1 MAPGLARNL
10 TGQSS
15 ILYAEGTETL
25 NNATLNIGNNST
37 DYLYNYDNSAAAVLT
52 LGPMLT
58 IDQTGSN
65 ANLSGY
71 FDRSGSGIVNDG
83 TINADFRRHIHHW

>member
-1 MAPGLARNL
+1 MTIEGSFTLAGLNGAGTGTINL

-15 ILYAEGTETL
+15 VLYAEGTETL
-25 NNATLNIGNNST
+25 NNATVNIGNNST
-37 DYLYNYDNSAAAVLT
+37 DYIYNYDHSAAAVLT
-52 LGPMLT
+52 LGPTLT

-71 FDRSGSGIVNDG
+71 YGPQRQ
-83 TINADFRRHIHHW
+83 RHRQ